1 MRANRIPRVPHS
13 CLKLNFVLTFVL
25 MFVVFTYAILGSGG
39 GDHSGETWG
48 SCPWRTSGYPGP
60 VVDIYFFDGIFFCL
74 WRTWGIFFPFCLWR
88 TKGQSAGRLA
98 LGQAQGGMQAM
109 RLRIRRGS
117 GRAGRGRAAAPP
129 GMAFLITPF
138 FTKAFISIR
147 RAPRR

>member
-1 MRANRIPRVPHS
+1 MTIPARDS
-13 CLKLNFVLTFVL
+13 GLLYGGLG
-25 MFVVFTYAILGSGG
+25 VV
-39 GDHSGETWG
+39 
-48 SCPWRTSGYPGP
+48 P
-60 VVDIYFFDGIFFCL
+60 VVDIYFLDGIFFPSVEDMGEYFFCL
-74 WRTWGIFFPFCLWR
+74 WRTR
-88 TKGQSAGRLA
+88 GQSAGRLA